1 MAGVRGLRD
10 GEEGGP
16 ADQEGEGHLA
26 GGGSVGFGDP
36 GEDPATPAAGGREF
50 ARAEGAV
57 GHDRDAVLFTER
69 DYGMLDG
76 PLLQVIEN
84 LVAGDLPLAGNL
96 ESFGKLLLIEVAQPP
111 GADLAGGP
119 QLFKRGDRIRQ
130 GMRAVPVQEIAVQ
143 MVGAEMPQAPFAGF
157 QGAAPGGVLR
167 QDLADQEDLV
177 APAREGLPHQIF
189 HLAVAVELGGVDMAH
204 PQVEPAPERLDGR
217 PPVVLLHVPGP
228 LADDGDLGTGGSE
241 SPLSHPR
248 SSRFSPEMQEPV
260 HLVGSPAMTGRR
272 LLLAVAVLLC
282 VRIASAAPSGFA
294 ALGDEIVRIVR
305 DEFLDPGRAALWA
318 EENAG
323 YGAAVRDA
331 EAFRRETR
339 QRLAALA
346 TSHTAYYTPD
356 DAGYYEL
363 LAIFEAVLKKNPE
376 TESLG
381 LAAVEQDEGWFVTRV
396 FAGGPAEAAGIR
408 RGDRL
413 ATADG
418 APFHP
423 KLSLRG
429 KAGRP
434 VRLGVQ
440 SRRGGP
446 VREIAVTPRLVNPRQ
461 EWIEAQRSGSRV
473 LENRGRRIAYAP
485 LWSCAGE
492 DFQGLL
498 AESLAGDLK
507 EAAALV
513 LDLRGGWGG
522 CNPSFVSLFDP
533 AVPDLTRIE
542 RSGQS
547 VVWASSWR
555 KPVVVL
561 IDGGSRSGKEVVARA
576 LQRHKRAT
584 LVGERTAGAVVAGRP
599 FLLSD
604 GSLLFLAVHDVR
616 VDGERLEGVGVTPD
630 VPVSPDL
637 PYAEG
642 RDPQLERALDLA
654 AGSPRP

>member
-1 MAGVRGLRD
+1 
-10 GEEGGP
+10 
-16 ADQEGEGHLA
+16 
-26 GGGSVGFGDP
+26 
-36 GEDPATPAAGGREF
+36 
-50 ARAEGAV
+50 
-57 GHDRDAVLFTER
+57 
-69 DYGMLDG
+69 
-76 PLLQVIEN
+76 
-84 LVAGDLPLAGNL
+84 
-96 ESFGKLLLIEVAQPP
+96 
-111 GADLAGGP
+111 
-119 QLFKRGDRIRQ
+119 
-130 GMRAVPVQEIAVQ
+130 
-143 MVGAEMPQAPFAGF
+143 
-157 QGAAPGGVLR
+157 
-167 QDLADQEDLV
+167 
-177 APAREGLPHQIF
+177 
-189 HLAVAVELGGVDMAH
+189 
-204 PQVEPAPERLDGR
+204 
-217 PPVVLLHVPGP
+217 
-228 LADDGDLGTGGSE
+228 
-241 SPLSHPR
+241 
-248 SSRFSPEMQEPV
+248 MQEPV
-260 HLVGSPAMTGRR
+260 HLVGSPAMIGRCI
-272 LLLAVAVLLC
+272 LAVLLL
-282 VRIASAAPSGFA
+282 VSATLEASPGFVA
-294 ALGDEIVRIVR
+294 VGEEIVRTVR
-305 DEFLDPGRAALWA
+305 DEFLHPGKARQWA

-323 YGAAVRDA
+323 YGAAVQDA

-356 DAGYYEL
+356 DPGYYDL

-381 LAAVEQDEGWFVTRV
+381 LAVVERDGGWFVDRV
-396 FAGGPAEAAGIR
+396 LAGGPAETTGIR

-440 SRRGGP
+440 SRRNGP
-446 VREIAVTPRLVNPRQ
+446 VHEISMAPRLVNPRQ
-461 EWIEAQRSGSRV
+461 EWVEAQRAGSRI
-473 LENRGRRIAYAP
+473 LEARGRRIAYAP

-498 AESLAGDLK
+498 AESLGGDLQ
-507 EAAALV
+507 EAEALV

-533 AVPDLTRIE
+533 AVPDLTRIG
-542 RSGQS
+542 RSGEP

-604 GSLLFLAVHDVR
+604 GSLLFLAVEDVR

-630 VPVSPDL
+630 VPVPPDL
-637 PYAEG
+637 LYAEG

-654 AGSPRP
+654 ARQTAGGR